1 MPIYEYRCRECGGEF
16 ETILFRQED
25 ERDISCPEC
34 GRKYPERL
42 MSAFASCAASP
53 SAGKACTQFQ

>member
-34 GRKYPERL
+34 GRKHPQRL
-42 MSAFASCAASP
+42 MSAFASCAAS
-53 SAGKACTQFQ
+53 SNAGKACTQFR

>member
-16 ETILFRQED
+16 ETIIFRQED

-34 GRKYPERL
+34 GRKNTERL

-53 SAGKACTQFQ
+53 DTGKACTRFR

>member
-34 GRKYPERL
+34 GRKHPERL
-42 MSAFASCAASP
+42 MSAFARPSNNRGNGASCTKFS
-53 SAGKACTQFQ
+53 